1 MSVGDTLYAISE
13 AGLSLKANKTED
25 TLKVYPA
32 ENITPELAA
41 AIKEHKEE
49 IIRILR
55 EDEEMRRTGIIQA
68 ERQVFDVA
76 HEHFGLNEQGGGG
89 TQIIGG

>member
-13 AGLSLKANKTED
+13 AGLTLTASKTED

-41 AIKEHKEE
+41 VIKEHKAD
-49 IIRILR
+49 IIRIMR
-55 EDEEMRRTGIIQA
+55 EDEEMRRTGIIQS
-68 ERQVFDVA
+68 ERQVFELA
-76 HEHFGLNEQGGGG
+76 REYFGLNEKEG
-89 TQIIGG
+89 TA